1 MKTQGDTQEYKIIIA
16 SDNPVEKDNYLY
28 ESNSKRPK
36 NL

>member
-16 SDNPVEKDNYLY
+16 SDNPIEKANYLY
-28 ESNSKRPK
+28 ESNRKRPK